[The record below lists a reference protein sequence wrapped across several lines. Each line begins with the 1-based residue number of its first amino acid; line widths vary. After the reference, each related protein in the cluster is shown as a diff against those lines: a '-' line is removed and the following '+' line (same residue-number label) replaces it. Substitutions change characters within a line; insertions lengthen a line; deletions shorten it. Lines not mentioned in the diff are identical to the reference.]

1 MRIYELNYFLSG
13 KLSPEEI
20 QGASLKVE
28 SLIQEQG
35 GVLTSERKSKQVNLG
50 QEIKGNKKAVLANTK
65 FQIEPE
71 KIKVLKEQLKKTSEV
86 LRFMVIIKPIIKI
99 RPERKR
105 LKVVTK
111 PTEEKAP
118 TEIKAE
124 SEVEKEEEKPKKE
137 KKVELEQI
145 EKKLDEILED

>member
-13 KLSPEEI
+13 KLSPEEA

-28 SLIQEQG
+28 SSIHEQG

-71 KIKVLKEQLKKTSEV
+71 KIKALKEQLKKTSEV
-86 LRFMVIIKPIIKI
+86 LRFMVVAKPIIKI

-105 LKVVTK
+105 LKTIAK
-111 PTEEKAP
+111 PIEEKAP
-118 TEIKAE
+118 PETKAE
-124 SEVEKEEEKPKKE
+124 SEAEKEEEKPKKE

-145 EKKLDEILED
+145 EEKLDEILED